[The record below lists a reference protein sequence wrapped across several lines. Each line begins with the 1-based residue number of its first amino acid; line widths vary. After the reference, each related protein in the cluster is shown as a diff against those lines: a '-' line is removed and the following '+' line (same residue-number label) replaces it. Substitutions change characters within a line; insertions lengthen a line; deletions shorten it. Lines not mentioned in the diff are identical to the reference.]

1 MAKIKITVIYKKD
14 RRKEECLGEFELEE
28 AAALLES
35 FNVLTYIPEA
45 KEGDCVSLWFQ
56 AGPDREITV
65 AAFAN
70 QEFGV
75 LFNVQESKK
84 LLGMISVSKK
94 AEWTNAWPL
103 TRAEA
108 VFMVRFILGSDPKD
122 LARWVQNN
130 LLLMRSSVQD

>member
-45 KEGDCVSLWFQ
+45 KEGDCVSIWFQ
-56 AGPDREITV
+56 AGPGREITV